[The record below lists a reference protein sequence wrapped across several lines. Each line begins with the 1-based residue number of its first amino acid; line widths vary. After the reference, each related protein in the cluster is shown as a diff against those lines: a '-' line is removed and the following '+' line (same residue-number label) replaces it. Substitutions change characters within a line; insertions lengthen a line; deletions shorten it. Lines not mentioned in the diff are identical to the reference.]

1 MSTKPWLAGWVGRV
15 ESRPLSLF
23 RIALGALLL
32 KNALYLIP
40 VAHLFYSDEG
50 LVPRAQFWAAPAQ
63 VGLGQFSL
71 LNRVGTSWGAVLFFG
86 AWAMVALALL
96 VGYRTRLMTVLNYA
110 IWLSVLHRN
119 PFSLHAPD
127 HVLLLLSFWVLFLPL
142 DHHYTLQHWF
152 AWRRQQGASDH
163 ATLCYTNR
171 EPAQTT
177 YAFPVRIIQLQIAL
191 IYCFTSYTK
200 WQGLYWRTGEAL
212 FYTFQQQSFLSP
224 VGLWLS
230 ATAPL
235 WLYHL
240 LTWATLL
247 IEAGFPLLVFLPV
260 GQPWA
265 KAVGLTL
272 AASLHLGIAITMAIP
287 DFSLVMVSSYLLF
300 FEPEWVRWLERQGW
314 RRLRLPPTAL
324 PGQPVT
330 PVPPRWP
337 QVISQGMLTG
347 ILLLL
352 LTAAMWGGFTRIAAT
367 TGKVSRAEP
376 PLLAAINQQLHLAS
390 PWSMFA
396 YRQRPRSGWLV
407 IEGEFA
413 AGGRQLLY
421 TGIDQRS
428 GQPTW
433 VWGPGARLRFF
444 EQRLLWAFPEPL
456 LHAWG
461 AYYCRLYNRAPT
473 PSTAG
478 QLIQVDIH
486 RRYHWTHA
494 PSEPPAPDEDDHLW
508 RYSCLTK

>member
-1 MSTKPWLAGWVGRV
+1 MNLGLAGWVGRV
-15 ESRPLSLF
+15 DSRPLSLF
-23 RIALGALLL
+23 RIAFGVLLL

-40 VAHLFYSDEG
+40 VAHLFYSDDG
-50 LVPRAQFWAAPAQ
+50 LVPRAQFWAEPAQ
-63 VGLGQFSL
+63 VGLGQFSF
-71 LNRVGTSWGAVLFFG
+71 LNGIGASWGAVLFFSV
-86 AWAMVALALL
+86 WAMVALALL
-96 VGYRTRLMTVLNYA
+96 VGYHTRLMAVLNYV

-119 PFSLHAPD
+119 PLSLHAPD
-127 HVLLLLSFWVLFLPL
+127 HVLLLLSFWILFLPL
-142 DHHYTLQHWF
+142 DHHYTIQHWF
-152 AWRRQQGASDH
+152 AWRRQQQPSDR
-163 ATLCYTNR
+163 ANPGYANKNLVR
-171 EPAQTT
+171 TT
-177 YAFPVRIIQLQIAL
+177 YAFPVRVIQIQIAL
-191 IYCFTSYTK
+191 IYFFTSYTK

-212 FYTFQQQSFLSP
+212 FYTFQQQSFLSLI
-224 VGLWLS
+224 GLWLS

-247 IEAGFPLLVFLPV
+247 IEASFPLLVFLPV

-272 AASLHLGIAITMAIP
+272 AALLHLGIAITMAIP
-287 DFSLVMVSSYLLF
+287 DFSLVMGISYLLF
-300 FEPEWVRWLERQGW
+300 FEPEWVRWLEGQVR
-314 RRLRLPPTAL
+314 RRLRLPP
-324 PGQPVT
+324 PGPTGPLAPPQPG
-330 PVPPRWP
+330 WP
-337 QVISQGMLTG
+337 QVISQGILAG

-352 LTAAMWGGFTRIAAT
+352 LTAALWGGSTRIAAT
-367 TGKVSRAEP
+367 TGEVSRAEP

-433 VWGPGARLRFF
+433 LWGPGARLRFF

-461 AYYCRLYNRAPT
+461 AYYCRLYNREQMH
-473 PSTAG
+473 STAG

-494 PSEPPAPDEDDHLW
+494 PGEPLAPDEDDLLW
-508 RYSCLTK
+508 RHSCLTK